1 MQKQQNSLDILH
13 GGLWQSI
20 PLFAIPVAVTS
31 ILEQLSNLIDTVMIG
46 HFSAE
51 GGALG
56 MAAVG
61 SNTPIASLLINLFV
75 GISLGAN
82 VAVAHAV
89 GAGEHDRASRYAHT
103 AVSLSMLGVGVVIV
117 MELAS
122 EPLLR
127 ALDVPAE
134 TFADALM
141 FLRIY
146 CLGLPAIL
154 LYNMEAA
161 LFRSVG
167 IMRMPLY
174 ALAISAALNVALD
187 AIFVPLCGWGAG
199 GVALATVLCYTTIA
213 AFLFWRLC
221 KAEGVVRIDPRR
233 LGIDGRCMARIMRIG
248 LPAGLQ
254 SAVFAV
260 ANIVI
265 QTCINSLGTE
275 VVAASSAALALE
287 LVFYSL
293 LNSFSQ
299 ACTTFVGQAC
309 GARDYMRCRRI
320 LKVCLI
326 EDALVAAVMITGVI
340 ATGRSMLGIF
350 NGDPRV
356 IELGHVRVCTI
367 FPAYVFSMIYENI
380 SGYLRGFGI
389 STVPAV
395 LTVLGVCGV
404 RLFWVAFVFTRSQT
418 FQTVMYAYPVSLG
431 VTCLLLGGALAAFRP
446 AATAGKRTARKE
458 ADRMQ
463 AAC

>member
-1 MQKQQNSLDILH
+1 MRKQGQSLDILH
-13 GGLWQSI
+13 GSLWKSI
-20 PLFAIPVAVTS
+20 PLFAIPVAATS
-31 ILEQLSNLIDTVMIG
+31 ILEQVSNLIDTVMIR

-82 VAVAHAV
+82 VVVAHAV
-89 GAGEHDRASRYAHT
+89 GASDKERARRCAHT
-103 AVSLSMLGVGVVIV
+103 AVSMSAFGAVLVVA

-122 EPLLR
+122 APLLH
-127 ALDVPAE
+127 AFDVPAE
-134 TFADALM
+134 TFADALL

-154 LYNMEAA
+154 LYSMEAA

-167 IMRMPLY
+167 IMQMPLY
-174 ALAISAALNVALD
+174 ALALSAVLNVVLD
-187 AIFVPLCGWGAG
+187 AIFVPLFGWGAG
-199 GVALATVLCYTTIA
+199 GVALATVLCYVMIA

-221 KAEGVVRIDPRR
+221 RAGGVIGIVPRE
-233 LGIDGRCMARIMRIG
+233 LGIDKASLVRIVRIG

-254 SAVFAV
+254 SGVFAI

-265 QTCINSLGTE
+265 QACINSLGTE

-299 ACTTFVGQAC
+299 ACTTFTGQAS
-309 GARDYMRCRRI
+309 GARDYARCRKV
-320 LKVCLI
+320 LKVCLT
-326 EDALVAAVMITGVI
+326 EDALVAAMMITAVI
-340 ATGRSMLGIF
+340 ANGRAMLAVF
-350 NGDPRV
+350 NGDAAV
-356 IELGHVRVCTI
+356 VALGYIRICTI
-367 FPAYVFSMIYENI
+367 FPAYVFSMIYENV

-389 STVPAV
+389 SAVPAA

-404 RLFWVAFVFTRSQT
+404 RLLWVAFAFARSQT
-418 FQTVMYAYPVSLG
+418 FQTVLYAYPVSLG
-431 VTCLLLGGALAAFRP
+431 ITCLLLVAALALFHP
-446 AATAGKRTARKE
+446 AATAGKKGVSR
-458 ADRMQ
+458 
-463 AAC
+463 

>member
-1 MQKQQNSLDILH
+1 MSKQNHSLDILH
-13 GGLWQSI
+13 GSLWRSI
-20 PLFAIPVAVTS
+20 PLFAIPVAATS
-31 ILEQLSNLIDTVMIG
+31 ILEQVSNLIDTVMIG
-46 HFSAE
+46 HFSGE

-89 GAGEHDRASRYAHT
+89 GASDSQHARRCAHT
-103 AVSLSMLGVGVVIV
+103 AVSMSALGVILVVV

-122 EPLLR
+122 ETLLH
-127 ALDVPAE
+127 ALDVPAD
-134 TFADALM
+134 TFADALA

-167 IMRMPLY
+167 ITQMPLY
-174 ALAISAALNVALD
+174 ALALSAVLNIVLD
-187 AIFVPLCGWGAG
+187 AIFVPVLGWGAG
-199 GVALATVLCYTTIA
+199 GVALATVLCYVAIA

-221 KAEGVVRIDPRR
+221 QVHGVIGIVPRE
-233 LGIDGRCMARIMRIG
+233 LGIDMTAFVHIMRIG

-254 SAVFAV
+254 SAVFAI

-265 QTCINSLGTE
+265 QRCINSLGTE

-309 GARDYMRCRRI
+309 GARDYARCRRV
-320 LKVCLI
+320 LKTCLV
-326 EDALVAAVMITGVI
+326 EDALVAAVMITGVV
-340 ATGRSMLGIF
+340 ASGRAMLGVF
-350 NGDPRV
+350 NGDPTV
-356 IELGHVRVCTI
+356 IELGYVRVCTI
-367 FPAYVFSMIYENI
+367 FPAYVFSMIYENV

-389 STVPAV
+389 STVPAA

-404 RLFWVAFVFTRSQT
+404 RLLWVAFVFARSRT

-431 VTCLLLGGALAAFRP
+431 ITCLLLVAALALFRP
-446 AATAGKRTARKE
+446 AATAGKKGVSR
-458 ADRMQ
+458 
-463 AAC
+463 

>member
-1 MQKQQNSLDILH
+1 MSKQNHSLDILH
-13 GGLWQSI
+13 GSLWRSI
-20 PLFAIPVAVTS
+20 PLFAIPVAATS
-31 ILEQLSNLIDTVMIG
+31 ILEQVSNLIDTVMIG
-46 HFSAE
+46 HFSGE

-89 GAGEHDRASRYAHT
+89 GAGDSRRARRCAHT
-103 AVSLSMLGVGVVIV
+103 AVSMSVLGVILVVV

-122 EPLLR
+122 ETLLH
-127 ALDVPAE
+127 ALDVPVD
-134 TFADALM
+134 TFADALA

-167 IMRMPLY
+167 ITQMPLY
-174 ALAISAALNVALD
+174 ALALSAVLNIVLD
-187 AIFVPLCGWGAG
+187 AIFVPVLGWGAG
-199 GVALATVLCYTTIA
+199 GVALATVLCYVAIA

-221 KAEGVVRIDPRR
+221 QAHGVIGIVPRE
-233 LGIDGRCMARIMRIG
+233 LGIDMTAFVRIMRIG

-254 SAVFAV
+254 SAVFAI

-265 QTCINSLGTE
+265 QRCINSLGTE

-309 GARDYMRCRRI
+309 GARDYARCRRV
-320 LKVCLI
+320 LKTCLV
-326 EDALVAAVMITGVI
+326 EDALVAAVMITGVV
-340 ATGRSMLGIF
+340 ASGRAMLGVF
-350 NGDPRV
+350 NGDPTV
-356 IELGHVRVCTI
+356 IELGYVRVCTI
-367 FPAYVFSMIYENI
+367 FPAYVFSMIYENV

-389 STVPAV
+389 STAPAV

-404 RLFWVAFVFTRSQT
+404 RLLWVAFVFARSRT

-431 VTCLLLGGALAAFRP
+431 ITCLLLVAALALFRP
-446 AATAGKRTARKE
+446 AATAGKKGVSR
-458 ADRMQ
+458 
-463 AAC
+463 